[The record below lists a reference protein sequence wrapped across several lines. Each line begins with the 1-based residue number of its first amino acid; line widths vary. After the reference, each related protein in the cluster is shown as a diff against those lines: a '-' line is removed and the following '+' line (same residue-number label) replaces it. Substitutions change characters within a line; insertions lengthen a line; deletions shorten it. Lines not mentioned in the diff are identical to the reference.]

1 LAENHEAVRAKE
13 GDDRTA
19 KGYLGDA
26 AFTAPMEIDVSKR
39 EVWKNIESMSPD
51 CDTWKNMCAFFKLRS
66 YTSKFFDQQWL
77 NATAR
82 VKATVA
88 PTQAKL
94 QEAFMATSARNWAG
108 GYDTGSLDPKALVRA
123 YQGRE
128 GAFRRKDSGVDVNA
142 AVTLLVD
149 CSGSMDGTPMEVAG
163 DMALALSMVLERMGV
178 AVEVRGFTG
187 DWGIYGGPVHA
198 DFVMKPFAKTVS
210 QCRDG
215 LGAMKYMASTANM
228 DYVHVASASS
238 SLMRREEEKKLL
250 VVLSDG
256 STCGGHKELRELC
269 RAIHCNLPIQLL
281 GVGVMDTS
289 VQSYYPDFVVV
300 RNISDLS
307 NVVAGRISQALMGRG
322 LAGVKEA
329 A

>member
-1 LAENHEAVRAKE
+1 
-13 GDDRTA
+13 
-19 KGYLGDA
+19 
-26 AFTAPMEIDVSKR
+26 
-39 EVWKNIESMSPD
+39 
-51 CDTWKNMCAFFKLRS
+51 
-66 YTSKFFDQQWL
+66 
-77 NATAR
+77 
-82 VKATVA
+82 
-88 PTQAKL
+88 
-94 QEAFMATSARNWAG
+94 MATSARNWGG
-108 GYDTGSLDPKALVRA
+108 GYETGSLDPKALVRA

-128 GAFRRKDSGVDVNA
+128 GSFRRKDSGVDVNA

-187 DWGIYGGPVHA
+187 DWYDEGAVHV

-215 LGAMKYMASTANM
+215 LGAMRSMASAANM

-256 STCGGHKELRELC
+256 STCGGHKELYELC
-269 RAIHCNLPIQLL
+269 RAIHFNLPMQLL
-281 GVGVMDTS
+281 GVGVMDTNVS
-289 VQSYYPDFVVV
+289 HYYPDFVVV
-300 RNISDLS
+300 RDISDLS